1 MLKRH
6 YGHSSARHIA
16 GLWLVNSRVKMGSW
30 SDPSPIQY
38 IHVYRYRYLHIS
50 PNMCVYIYIYT
61 IHPHISP
68 YIVSQICSSTRGSR
82 NYRTHR
88 WDYLW
93 LNSFVLAKPP
103 SFVIAFPISAIFFFW
118 AIIHHIRWGRLG
130 WLLGLSQSL
139 QEWAPEIISWFTHP
153 PNCQHM
159 QIYHSTSVIKP
170 SWPSYKPT
178 CLSGDHFR
186 CRAFHLEVCHSHGLI
201 EGLGKAVPPIEVIT
215 PQS

>member
-38 IHVYRYRYLHIS
+38 IHVYRYRYLHI
-50 PNMCVYIYIYT
+50 PKYVCIYIYNT
-61 IHPHISP
+61 STYIPVYCIANLLIHTWITQLQDPQVGLPVTQLICPGQASIICDRFPNIS
-68 YIVSQICSSTRGSR
+68 
-82 NYRTHR
+82 H
-88 WDYLW
+88 L
-93 LNSFVLAKPP
+93 
-103 SFVIAFPISAIFFFW
+103 FFW

>member
-38 IHVYRYRYLHIS
+38 IHVYRYRYLHI
-50 PNMCVYIYIYT
+50 PKYVYIYIQY
-61 IHPHISP
+61 IHIYPRILYRKSAHPHVDHATTGPTGGITCDSTHLSWP
-68 YIVSQICSSTRGSR
+68 SLHHLWSLSQ
-82 NYRTHR
+82 YQ
-88 WDYLW
+88 
-93 LNSFVLAKPP
+93 P
-103 SFVIAFPISAIFFFW
+103 SFFFW